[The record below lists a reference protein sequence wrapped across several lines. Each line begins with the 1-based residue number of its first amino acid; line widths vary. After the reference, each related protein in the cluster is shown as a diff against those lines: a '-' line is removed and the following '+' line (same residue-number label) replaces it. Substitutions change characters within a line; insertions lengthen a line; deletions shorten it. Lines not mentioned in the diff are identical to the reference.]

1 MTRLLCCLCVLV
13 GLTALP
19 SAQQAPVFRSGSD
32 NVAVYV
38 TVTDKSGR
46 LVPNLTRAD
55 FEVRDNGK
63 PQELAVFDNTPQPI
77 RLIVMVD
84 ISGSMTRNVPLLRA
98 ATTALVQHLGPNDLA
113 KLGTFGEEI
122 QIGPTFTKSAQDLLA
137 TFPTTVAP
145 NQPTPLWKA
154 VDQAMTE
161 LGTAE
166 GRRVVLVM
174 SDSKDSGPIGKWG
187 SKIVMQPDVIDRA
200 NREDVM
206 IYGIGVRSAIQG
218 GFGSAMDALTSTLPD
233 PGLGKVADDTGGGYF
248 ELRPRMDLGQVFAQ
262 VMDELHHQYL
272 LGFRPPARDGKDHK
286 VEVKVVPKDMKV
298 RARKEYRAP
307 GK

>member
-1 MTRLLCCLCVLV
+1 MLLTFLV
-13 GLTALP
+13 AALLLAVP

-46 LVPNLTRAD
+46 LVPTLTRED

-63 PQELAVFDNTPQPI
+63 PQTLTVFDNTPQPI

-98 ATTALVQHLGPNDLA
+98 AATALVQNLGPNDLA

-122 QIGPTFTKSAQDLLA
+122 RIGPTFTRDARELLA
-137 TFPTTVAP
+137 SFPTMVEP
-145 NQPTPLWKA
+145 NQPTPLWRG

-161 LGTAE
+161 LGTSE

-174 SDSKDSGPIGKWG
+174 SDSKDSGPFGKWG
-187 SKIVMQPDVIDRA
+187 SKIIMQPDVSDRA

-206 IYGIGVRSAIQG
+206 VYGIGVRSAIQG
-218 GFGSAMDALTSTLPD
+218 GVGNPMDMLTSSLPD
-233 PGLGKVADDTGGGYF
+233 PGLGKVAEDSGGGYF
-248 ELRPRMDLGQVFAQ
+248 ELRPRMDLGQVFKQ

-286 VEVKVVPKDMKV
+286 IEVKVAQKDMKV
-298 RARKEYRAP
+298 RTRKEYRAP
-307 GK
+307 AK